1 MADKD
6 AGMALRATVRG
17 KKLKPITSEASTD
30 TPRSR
35 IGSLRSRLSIKGEK
49 IADAVDRMV
58 FDEKNQATGLH
69 STRSKS
75 KVVNEIDELNDAM
88 FALFREQ

>member
-17 KKLKPITSEASTD
+17 KKLKPITSDGSTD

-58 FDEKNQATGLH
+58 FDEKNQATSLD

>member
-1 MADKD
+1 MATK
-6 AGMALRATVRG
+6 
-17 KKLKPITSEASTD
+17 STD
-30 TPRSR
+30 TPRST
-35 IGSLRSRLSIKGEK
+35 ISSLRRRLSFKGEK

-58 FDEKNQATGLH
+58 FDEKNQATSLD
-69 STRSKS
+69 STKNKK